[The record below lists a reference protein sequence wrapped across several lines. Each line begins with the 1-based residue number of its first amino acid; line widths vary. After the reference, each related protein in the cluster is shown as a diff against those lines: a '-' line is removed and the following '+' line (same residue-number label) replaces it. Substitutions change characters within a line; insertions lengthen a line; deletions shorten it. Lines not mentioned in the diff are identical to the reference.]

1 MAAELKRIASK
12 HEKSDSD
19 AARLLIGWGIAA
31 HRDMEAKVL
40 QRPYDADEDGPREMR
55 IGVWWVDW
63 DPDGQ
68 PLAGSSV
75 PSD

>member
-1 MAAELKRIASK
+1 
-12 HEKSDSD
+12 
-19 AARLLIGWGIAA
+19 
-31 HRDMEAKVL
+31 VL